1 MLHAGHYLA
10 KKISTMKLQ
19 DPTHNNN
26 IFGGE
31 KPMIML

>member
-1 MLHAGHYLA
+1 
-10 KKISTMKLQ
+10 MKLQ
-19 DPTHNNN
+19 DLTHNNN